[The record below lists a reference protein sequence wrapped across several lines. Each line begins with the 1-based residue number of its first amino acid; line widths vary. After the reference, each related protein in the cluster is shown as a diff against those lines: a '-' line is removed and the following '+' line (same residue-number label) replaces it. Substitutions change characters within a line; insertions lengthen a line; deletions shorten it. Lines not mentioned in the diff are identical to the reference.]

1 MSPYL
6 MLVSIFLPVAGGCGI
21 GLFKFKNRRGEAV
34 FTSAVVLLAA
44 ALTWA
49 LILNRPQGNAELI
62 RFTQNLRVSLRLD
75 GAGSIFAGLVAT
87 LWPLSTLYAFEY
99 MQDDARHS
107 TFFAFYTI
115 SFGVTL
121 GVAMAGNLLTMYF
134 FYEMLTLST
143 LPLVMHTM
151 TKRSVHAGRK
161 YLYYSLGGTAFA
173 FIGLVF
179 TIIYGET
186 AAFTA
191 GGFLSPEAVSSRG
204 GVLLV
209 IYFLTFCGFGVKAA
223 IFPLYAWL
231 PDASVAPTPVT
242 ALLHAVAVVKSG
254 VFAIIRVTY
263 FCFGAAFLTGTWAQY
278 AAMAIALF
286 TMLFGSVMAV
296 KETHLKRRLAYST
309 VANLS
314 YILSAVML
322 LTEAGLEAGLV
333 HMVFHG
339 LMKIGL
345 FFCAGAVI
353 CKTGREYIDELYGI
367 GRKMRATFACF
378 TVSALALVGVPP
390 LAGFVS
396 KWKIAL
402 AQAAEGG
409 AMGYIGLAVL
419 IVCAFLTAV
428 YMLTVVVKAYFP
440 QKGMVV
446 RDARDPGWKMLVPIV
461 MVTAAVVAF
470 GVWSE
475 PIVSAVG
482 LLAP

>member
-1 MSPYL
+1 M
-6 MLVSIFLPVAGGCGI
+6 
-21 GLFKFKNRRGEAV
+21 
-34 FTSAVVLLAA
+34 
-44 ALTWA
+44 
-49 LILNRPQGNAELI
+49 
-62 RFTQNLRVSLRLD
+62 
-75 GAGSIFAGLVAT
+75 
-87 LWPLSTLYAFEY
+87 
-99 MQDDARHS
+99 
-107 TFFAFYTI
+107 
-115 SFGVTL
+115 
-121 GVAMAGNLLTMYF
+121 
-134 FYEMLTLST
+134 
-143 LPLVMHTM
+143 
-151 TKRSVHAGRK
+151 
-161 YLYYSLGGTAFA
+161 
-173 FIGLVF
+173 
-179 TIIYGET
+179 
-186 AAFTA
+186 
-191 GGFLSPEAVSSRG
+191 
-204 GVLLV
+204 
-209 IYFLTFCGFGVKAA
+209 
-223 IFPLYAWL
+223 
-231 PDASVAPTPVT
+231 
-242 ALLHAVAVVKSG
+242 
-254 VFAIIRVTY
+254 FAIIRVTY

-278 AAMAIALF
+278 AAMALALF

-296 KETHLKRRLAYST
+296 KETHLKRRFAYST

-314 YILSAVML
+314 YILVAVML

-409 AMGYIGLAVL
+409 VMGYIGLTVL

-446 RDARDPGWKMLVPIV
+446 RDARDPGWKMLVPIAL
-461 MVTAAVVAF
+461 VTAAVVAF

-475 PIVSAVG
+475 PVVSAVG